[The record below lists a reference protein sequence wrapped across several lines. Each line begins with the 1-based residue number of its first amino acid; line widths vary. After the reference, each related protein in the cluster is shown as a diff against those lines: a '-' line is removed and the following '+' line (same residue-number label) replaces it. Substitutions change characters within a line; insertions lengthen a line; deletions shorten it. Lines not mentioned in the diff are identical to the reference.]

1 MPSCNPPSLRPNSYV
16 RIFSGVLLVLLQVSV
31 AIAEPLS
38 AVEAL
43 PLLSPIFGDA
53 MVLQRGKANSF
64 WGWAERGQ
72 PVRVTMNGKSAE
84 AVADTDGKWQLQLE
98 VPAAGGPYSVTVEGR
113 EKVVLQNVLVG
124 DVWLCGGQSN
134 MLFALRDAEGGEAEV
149 KSANYPEIRF
159 YRVASRVAYAA
170 VDRPKGEWKVCTPE
184 TAGDVSAVAYYFAR
198 RLRGELG
205 VPIGLVQAAVGGTPA
220 ESWISPAGLTTAG
233 EFGPQI
239 AEIARL
245 HAAGAREHG
254 SFLMH
259 WLDEYDQGG
268 RDAAWAQPE
277 FDDRSWKRL
286 PIPGGFAEL
295 GVVTGPSVCWFR
307 RDVTLLDP
315 LPEGTAKV
323 YLGEVHKMDT
333 TFVNGRQI
341 GASSW
346 AENPRVYSVPAGVL
360 KPGRNVIAIR
370 VFRNAPVGGFRSP
383 AETLRLTLG
392 DGSSVPLA
400 GEWRGAI
407 SVDAKPPHPQPLDLE
422 NYPTMPV
429 VLYNGM
435 IAPLAPLS
443 ITGVLWYQGEANF
456 ANSARYRKLMPALI
470 ADWREQFQQG
480 EFPFYL
486 VSLPA
491 FMERKAQPGTD
502 GWAEI
507 REVQAQTA
515 QCVRNTGIAVTIDT
529 GEADNI
535 HPRNKRPVGERLAA
549 LALANH
555 YGRDVVASG
564 PTLRAVERR
573 GAELAL
579 HFDHARGGLR
589 IHGDKAGEF
598 AIAGEDRQWHWAQ
611 ARIEAGNVVVVSAP
625 EVPKPVA
632 ARYAWQG
639 NPVATLFNA
648 EGWPATP
655 FRTDDWP
662 LKSPPASGGVHR

>member
-1 MPSCNPPSLRPNSYV
+1 MRSNLRV
-16 RIFSGVLLVLLQVSV
+16 RFLLSGVLLLLLGVS
-31 AIAEPLS
+31 AAAAELLP
-38 AVEAL
+38 AGPAL
-43 PLLSPIFGDA
+43 PLLSPIFRDA

-64 WGWAERGQ
+64 WGWTAPGKS
-72 PVRVTMNGKSAE
+72 VRVTIGDQSAE
-84 AVADTDGKWQLQLE
+84 GIADADGKWQLQVA
-98 VPAAGGPYSVTVEGR
+98 VPPAGGPYRVTVEGQD
-113 EKVVLQNVLVG
+113 KIVLENVLVG

-134 MLFALRDAEGGEAEV
+134 MLFALSETQDAETEA
-149 KSANYPEIRF
+149 KAANHPNIRF
-159 YRVASRVAYAA
+159 YKVASRVAYTP
-170 VDRPKGEWKVCTPE
+170 VGRPKGAWKVCTPE

-198 RLRGELG
+198 RLEEQLG
-205 VPIGLVQAAVGGTPA
+205 VPIGLVQAAVGGSPA
-220 ESWISPAGLTTAG
+220 ESWISAETLATTG
-233 EFGPQI
+233 EFVPQI
-239 AEIARL
+239 AEIERL
-245 HAAGAREHG
+245 RASGAPEQG

-259 WLDEYDQGG
+259 WLDEYDRGG
-268 RDAAWAQPE
+268 KNAAWAQPE
-277 FDDRSWKRL
+277 FDDRGWKSV

-295 GVVTGPSVCWFR
+295 GVPTEPSVCWFR
-307 RDVTLLDP
+307 RDVTLPDP
-315 LPEGTAKV
+315 LPSGSAKV
-323 YLGEVHKMDT
+323 YLGEVYKMEST
-333 TFVNGRQI
+333 YVNGQQI

-346 AENPRVYSVPAGVL
+346 SENPRIYTVPAGVL
-360 KPGRNVIAIR
+360 KPGRNVIAVR
-370 VFRNAPVGGFRSP
+370 VFKNKPVGGFRSP
-383 AETLRLTLG
+383 AETLRLALG
-392 DGSSVPLA
+392 DGTAVPLA
-400 GEWRGAI
+400 GEWRGAV
-407 SVDAKPPHPQPLDLE
+407 SVDAKPPHPLPLDLE
-422 NYPTMPV
+422 NYPTMPE

-443 ITGVLWYQGEANF
+443 ITGALWYQGEANSSD
-456 ANSARYRKLMPALI
+456 AVQYRKLMPALI
-470 ADWREQFQQG
+470 ADWRTRFGQG

-491 FMERKAQPGTD
+491 FMERKAKPGTD

-507 REVQAQTA
+507 REVQARTA
-515 QCVRNTGIAVTIDT
+515 HCVRNTGVAVTIDT

-555 YGRDVVASG
+555 YGRDLEASG

-589 IHGDKAGEF
+589 IHGEMAGEF

-625 EVPKPVA
+625 EVPQPVA
-632 ARYAWQG
+632 ARYAWQA

-648 EGWPATP
+648 DGWPATP

-662 LKSPPASGGVHR
+662 LKPVPLTGGIHR